1 MYRKILS
8 LLLVGLMVCF
18 VGCKGKETESKPES
32 SSQPAAS
39 EPKVVYYKNSLTGV
53 ENLTKEQSEK
63 RPVAVMIN
71 NLSTA
76 QKVQT
81 GLTKADIVYETEVEG
96 GITRLMAVFKDIES
110 VEKFGTVRSARYV
123 YIDLAMGHDAVYV
136 HHGLDKTYAA
146 PHLKDTQ
153 TFSLDTNNAGFR
165 IKNGLASEH
174 TLYGYGDKLWQAL
187 SNKKFNMK
195 QTSAA
200 DWQVFADEET
210 KVTYDIKAH
219 TVNVP
224 FSQGYKSVFKYDEK
238 SGKYI
243 RFYKTTERKDYL
255 TGESEYFKN
264 VFVLI
269 TSISDYSDGY
279 HRKVNLTSGDGYYC
293 VNGSYTPIKWS
304 KGSASSSFVFT
315 NVDGSPLTVNQGN
328 SWVCIMGKNFKP
340 TFEAPVE
347 TQTSQTASVAQ

>member
-1 MYRKILS
+1 MYRKILT
-8 LLLVGLMVCF
+8 LFMAGLMF
-18 VGCKGKETESKPES
+18 LFAGCGVKDTSSENLQTDAAQESKP
-32 SSQPAAS
+32 QI
-39 EPKVVYYKNSLTGV
+39 VYYTNHLTGE
-53 ENLTKEQSEK
+53 ENLTKEQSEN

-76 QKVQT
+76 QPVQT

-96 GITRLMAVFKDIES
+96 GITRLLAVYQNIAD

-123 YIDLAMGHDAVYV
+123 YIDLAMGHNAIYV
-136 HHGLDKTYAA
+136 HHGQDNAYAA

-153 TFSLDTNNAGFR
+153 TFVLGTNNAGVR

-174 TLYGYGDKLWQAL
+174 TLYGYGAKLWKTFESKGYNTKL
-187 SNKKFNMK
+187 TKTTN
-195 QTSAA
+195 
-200 DWQVFADEET
+200 WQIFADKDT
-210 KVTYDIKAH
+210 SITYTNIAN

-243 RFYKTTERKDYL
+243 RFYKTTERKDYE

-269 TSISDYSDGY
+269 TSISDYPDGY
-279 HRKVNLTSGDGYYC
+279 HRKIDLTSGNGYYC
-293 VNGSYTPIKWS
+293 VNGTYTPIKWS
-304 KGSASSSFVFT
+304 KGNASSSFVFT
-315 NVDGSPLTVNQGN
+315 NEDGSPLTVNQGN
-328 SWVCIMGKNFKP
+328 SWVCIMGKNFAP
-340 TFEAPVE
+340 SFE
-347 TQTSQTASVAQ
+347 